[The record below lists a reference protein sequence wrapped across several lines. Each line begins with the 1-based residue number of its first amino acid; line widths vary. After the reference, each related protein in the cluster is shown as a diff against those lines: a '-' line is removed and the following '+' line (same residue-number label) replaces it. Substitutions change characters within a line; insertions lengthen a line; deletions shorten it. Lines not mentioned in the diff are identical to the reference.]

1 MAGKP
6 ELIGNPWKG
15 LSGKP
20 ANPIFWRTL
29 MRTRTGPNIPPPLSL
44 ARRQFE
50 QWRNRQQGRKRLP
63 PKLWAKAVTLAQ
75 AYGLNRTARTLGVK
89 HDSLK
94 KHLETVATDA
104 SDPGKARAEFLELL
118 PRQMN
123 PSSLECVIELEEAGG
138 VTTRMQV
145 KGVGIPDLV
154 SFARMFRD
162 GRA

>member
-1 MAGKP
+1 
-6 ELIGNPWKG
+6 
-15 LSGKP
+15 
-20 ANPIFWRTL
+20 
-29 MRTRTGPNIPPPLSL
+29 MRTRPSPKVPGALSL

-63 PKLWAKAVTLAQ
+63 PELWAKAVTLAQ
-75 AYGLNRTARTLGVK
+75 AYGLNRTARVLGVK

-94 KHLETVATDA
+94 KHLETVASDA
-104 SDPGKARAEFLELL
+104 SDPGKAQAEFLELL

-123 PSSLECVIELEEAGG
+123 PSSLECTLEWEDAGG
-138 VTTRMQV
+138 AKTRMQV

-154 SFARMFRD
+154 SFACLFRD